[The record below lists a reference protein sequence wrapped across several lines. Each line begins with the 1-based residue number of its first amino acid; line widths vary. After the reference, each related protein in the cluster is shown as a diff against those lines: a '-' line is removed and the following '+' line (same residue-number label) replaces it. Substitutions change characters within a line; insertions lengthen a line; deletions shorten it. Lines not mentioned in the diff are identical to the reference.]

1 MSATTFVNPLRAEPN
16 DDDEQGETFDDAE
29 MDNDSSEDAEVD
41 NGSSEDA
48 GVDLGE
54 PLPDEDGDGFQDGD
68 AGFTS
73 FQAPEKATVPFLLKF
88 SNFIKG
94 SVLDDDQSQGSN
106 KSKVSFCTPRA
117 VFTCGRWR
125 P

>member
-16 DDDEQGETFDDAE
+16 DDDEQGDTFDDAE
-29 MDNDSSEDAEVD
+29 MDND
-41 NGSSEDA
+41 SSEDA

-73 FQAPEKATVPFLLKF
+73 LQEPEKATVPFLLKC